1 MTDCQPDEF
10 GYISKHRWYYDRLSR
25 SGEPFRQCQ
34 RCLRVEVYYLDDLE
48 AERAA
53 GV

>member
-1 MTDCQPDEF
+1 MDCQPDEF
-10 GYISKHRWYYDRLSR
+10 GYISTHRWYYARTQFG
-25 SGEPFRQCQ
+25 GEPYRECQ
-34 RCLRVEVYYLDDLE
+34 RCRRVEVYYLDDLE